1 MGSSQEDGDLKAMTV
16 GDFKAH
22 FSEVLDEVKNG
33 EEIEILYGRAKKPVA
48 KLVPLRTP
56 RKKRLLGALQG
67 RVQFEIGGDWKMT
80 PEEVTSL

>member
-1 MGSSQEDGDLKAMTV
+1 MKAMTV

-33 EEIEILYGRAKKPVA
+33 DEIEILYGRAKKPVA
-48 KLVPLRTP
+48 KLVPIRAA

-80 PEEVTSL
+80 PEEFANL